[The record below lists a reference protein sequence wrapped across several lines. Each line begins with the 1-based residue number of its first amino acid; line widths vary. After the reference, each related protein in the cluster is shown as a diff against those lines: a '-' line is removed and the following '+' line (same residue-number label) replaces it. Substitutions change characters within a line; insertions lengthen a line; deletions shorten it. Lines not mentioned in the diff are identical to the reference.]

1 MSDQSGARWVVL
13 VTDDQGADVV
23 IGPVRSGWPL
33 DNLRLEIDGY
43 GWNVRGT
50 ARFLSADSFA
60 DLRRRG
66 DGGAIDG

>member
-23 IGPVRSGWPL
+23 IGPVRAGWPL

-50 ARFLSADSFA
+50 ARHLSADSFA
-60 DLRRRG
+60 ELRRRG
-66 DGGAIDG
+66 DGEADR